1 MKSELLFKIYS
12 NARKINHSQV
22 VLPNIKPEYR
32 IIETKPIRNHY
43 NHHSF
48 G

>member
-22 VLPNIKPEYR
+22 VLPNIKPEYK
-32 IIETKPIRNHY
+32 IVDIQPIRNHY